1 MKEQRIIVI
10 VDSKGNPS
18 IEVEGVNDASC
29 MKETEP
35 LEKAFGG
42 VVIERKK
49 KIEAS
54 RPVIVNK
61 NTIKIGK

>member
-10 VDSKGNPS
+10 IDKKGDPS

-35 LEKAFGG
+35 LEQALGG
-42 VVIERKK
+42 SVTKRTKK
-49 KIEAS
+49 VEAS
-54 RPVIVNK
+54 RPVVANQRGV
-61 NTIKIGK
+61 KIGK